1 MKITKENMMI
11 NSKKIGFLVLGMSL
25 LSSCSQN
32 DKTAENQNKEDK
44 NDSLAQSE
52 WVIDRFAD
60 LEVLRYKINGFE
72 QLTSS
77 QQKLVYYLVQA
88 GMSGRDIT
96 WDQNFKYNLD
106 IRTALEHIY
115 TNFNGDKASSDW
127 KNFEVYLKRVW
138 FSNGIHHHYGMNK
151 IMPKFSVDYFNT
163 LKKTTNTTLSSEAQE
178 AIFST
183 EKYMRRKVKD
193 PNKDMIALS
202 ANNFYGAGVTQKM
215 VEDFYAKMIDSK
227 DATPV
232 EYGLNSTMI
241 LDENGNLTED
251 FWKSGGRYGKAIDQI
266 IYWLEKAT
274 TVAEN
279 DEQKHA
285 LELLIKYYQTGD
297 LEDWSN
303 YNVAWVQATEGDVDY
318 INGFIEVYGDAIGKR
333 ATFES
338 IVEIKDFEASKRMSV
353 VSANAQWFEDHSS
366 IMDEHK
372 KEKVTGVTY
381 KVVNVAGE
389 SGAASPSTPIG
400 VNLPNNNWIRTKYGS
415 KSISLGNIIEAY
427 EKAGGPGML
436 TEFAND
442 EEEIE
447 RCKKY
452 ADLADKL
459 HTALHEVIGHASG
472 KINSGVGQPSVTL
485 KNYASTLEE
494 ARADLVGLYYLMD
507 QKLVDL
513 GLMPSLEVGKA
524 AYDGYIRNGLM
535 EQLRRIEKGHNITEE
550 HMQNRQLVA
559 AWVFEKGAKDNVIE
573 KLKRDGKTYYNIT
586 DYKKLRT
593 LFGDLLKEIQRIK
606 SEGDYEAGKKLVE
619 TYGVIVDQAM
629 HAEVMKRVEP
639 LKLAPYKGFVNPVLE
654 AVKDA
659 DGNITDVKV
668 TYNVTFAEQMLNYA
682 KKYGFL
688 K

>member
-1 MKITKENMMI
+1 MKKVI
-11 NSKKIGFLVLGMSL
+11 KIGFFL
-25 LSSCSQN
+25 LSLSLVSCGQ
-32 DKTAENQNKEDK
+32 DKQDETKSDNTENKDDMK
-44 NDSLAQSE
+44 IE
-52 WVIDRFAD
+52 WVVDRFAD
-60 LEVLRYKINGFE
+60 IEVLRYKINGFE
-72 QLTSS
+72 QLTLK

-96 WDQNFKYNLD
+96 WDQNFKYNLE
-106 IRTALEHIY
+106 IRNALENIY
-115 TNFNGDKASSDW
+115 TNYAGDKTTEDW
-127 KNFEVYLKRVW
+127 KSFEVYLKRVW

-151 IMPKFSVDYFNT
+151 FLPEFSEDYFNT
-163 LKKTTNTTLSSEAQE
+163 LKKATNTTLSAAAQE

-202 ANNFYGAGVTQKM
+202 ANNFYGDGVTQKM
-215 VEDFYAKMIDSK
+215 VEDFYAKMIDHR

-241 LDENGNLTED
+241 LDENGKLIED
-251 FWKSGGRYGKAIDQI
+251 VWKSGGRYGKAIDQI

-279 DEQKHA
+279 DAQKHA
-285 LELLIKYYQTGD
+285 LELLIQYYKTGS
-297 LEDWSN
+297 LEDWSK

-338 IVEIKDFEASKRMSV
+338 IIEIKDFEASKRMSV
-353 VSANAQWFEDHSS
+353 VSANAQWFEDNSS

-415 KSISLGNIIEAY
+415 KSVSLGNIIEAY
-427 EKAGGPGML
+427 EKAGGSGML
-436 TEFAND
+436 KEFAND

-452 ADLADKL
+452 SDLADKL

-472 KINSGVGQPSVTL
+472 KINPGVGQPSVTL

-513 GLMPSLEVGKA
+513 KLMPSLEVGKA
-524 AYDGYIRNGLM
+524 AYDDYIRNGLM
-535 EQLRRIEKGHNITEE
+535 TQLRRIEVGHNLTEE

-559 AWVFEKGAKDNVIE
+559 AWVFEKGEKDNVIE
-573 KLKRDGKTYYNIT
+573 KLTRNGKTYFNIT

-593 LFGDLLKEIQRIK
+593 LFGDLLREIQRIK
-606 SEGDYEAGKKLVE
+606 SEGDYEAGKNLVE
-619 TYGVIVDQAM
+619 TYGVVVDPKM
-629 HAEVMKRVEP
+629 HAEILKRVEP
-639 LKLAPYKGFVNPVLE
+639 LNLAPYKGFTNPVLE
-654 AVKDA
+654 VVKDA

-668 TYNVTFAEQMLNYA
+668 KYNVSFAEQMLNYA
-682 KKYGFL
+682 KNYGFL